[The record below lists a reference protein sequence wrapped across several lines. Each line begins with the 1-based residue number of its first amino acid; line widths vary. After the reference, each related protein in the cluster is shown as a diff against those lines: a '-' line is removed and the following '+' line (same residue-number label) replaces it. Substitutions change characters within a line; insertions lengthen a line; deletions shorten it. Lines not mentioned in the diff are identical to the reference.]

1 MKKLNEKLER
11 VTRVEVID
19 DTGRKYVNWEVD
31 NVIISLQD
39 AGRTMKIFI
48 DNSDSKPKQP

>member
-19 DTGRKYVNWEVD
+19 DTDRKYVNWEVD

-48 DNSDSKPKQP
+48 DNKEDE

>member
-48 DNSDSKPKQP
+48 DNKEDE

>member
-11 VTRVEVID
+11 VTRVEIID

-48 DNSDSKPKQP
+48 DNKEDE